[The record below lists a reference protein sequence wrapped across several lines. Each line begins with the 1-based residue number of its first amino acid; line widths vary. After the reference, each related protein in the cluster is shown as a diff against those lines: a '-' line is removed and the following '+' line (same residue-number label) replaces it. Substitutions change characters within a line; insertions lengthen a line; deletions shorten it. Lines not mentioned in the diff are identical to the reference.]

1 MNIEKLK
8 TLVNKVNFAIIGE
21 VDGIESPTNT
31 LGMISPRKG
40 GWEAYVRFKES
51 KVVGYSGLEDYLE
64 ILSILKGQTVGFM
77 LHLQ

>member
-8 TLVNKVNFAIIGE
+8 TLVNKVEFAFIGE
-21 VDGIESPTNT
+21 VDGVGSPTDT
-31 LGMISPRKG
+31 LVMISPRKG

-51 KVVGYSGLEDYLE
+51 KAVGYSDLEDYPE

-77 LHLQ
+77 LHL

>member
-8 TLVNKVNFAIIGE
+8 TLVNNVEFAIIGE
-21 VDGIESPTNT
+21 VYEIGSPTDT
-31 LGMISPRKG
+31 LVMISPRKD

-51 KVVGYSGLEDYLE
+51 KAVGYSDLEDYPE

-77 LHLQ
+77 LHL